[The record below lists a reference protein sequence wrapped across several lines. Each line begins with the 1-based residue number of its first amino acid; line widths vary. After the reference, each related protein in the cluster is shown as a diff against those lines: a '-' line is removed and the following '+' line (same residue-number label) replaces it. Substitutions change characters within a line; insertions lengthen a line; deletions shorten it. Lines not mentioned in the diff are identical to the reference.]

1 MTSTMSAIKLRNC
14 LPMALSVALILLL
27 GSTRSVA
34 AVKLEKSE
42 YPDEKSMVAFSTY
55 SVLVSPQMYEA
66 ISSQI
71 KGFELRPLSYY
82 PTEIRHAYPFTI
94 FQSPSAVFGDF
105 NGDKIED
112 AVFIGNDSKY
122 AFTIVILSKY
132 EVTGK
137 VHQAV
142 SYSVKEFSKTPLA
155 EVGALHDATWSYL
168 VLRGKGRIM
177 IPNDSSELET
187 FELKNDAFE
196 VITWGKAAVIYYLGE
211 ADTFKKLISAD

>member
-1 MTSTMSAIKLRNC
+1 MTSTISAIKLRNF
-14 LPMALSVALILLL
+14 LPLALSVAVVLLFCSAKS
-27 GSTRSVA
+27 GAT
-34 AVKLEKSE
+34 VKLEKSE

-66 ISSQI
+66 ISGHI
-71 KGFELRPLSYY
+71 KDFELRPLSYY
-82 PTEIRHAYPFTI
+82 PAEIRHAYPFTI
-94 FQSPSAVFGDF
+94 SQSPSAVFGDF

-122 AFTIVILSKY
+122 AFTLVLLSKY

-137 VHQAV
+137 ARQAV

-155 EVGALHDATWSYL
+155 EVSALHDATWSYL

-187 FELKNDAFE
+187 LELKNDAFE
-196 VITWGKAAVIYYLGE
+196 VVIWEKAAVIYYLSEDGN
-211 ADTFKKLISAD
+211 FKKLISAD